1 MKPFKIYTKDT
12 KQIETTYNILQR
24 INVITG
30 ALLAFVSL
38 VLAISFFDKS
48 AEMLG
53 LIFLGVLAVD
63 VLACV
68 VIYFC
73 LGVKFGMYY
82 DIRMKR
88 MGADGEAVCKPI
100 DSDELPDL

>member
-1 MKPFKIYTKDT
+1 MKPFKIYTRDT
-12 KQIETTYNILQR
+12 KQLEKTYDILQR
-24 INVITG
+24 INMIVGIIL
-30 ALLAFVSL
+30 ALASI

-82 DIRMKR
+82 DIRVRR
-88 MGADGEAVCKPI
+88 MGTDGEAVCKPI